1 MFGGPRHSD
10 KARLSSRVK
19 ASEGVSPLD
28 GAQAHLGANF
38 VSYLLAASEHC
49 RSLGVGRGLRVC
61 GGECALCVCLREL
74 TPKQRFSPLLSATTR
89 MYHHVAVD
97 WIVLRLQCDCAA

>member
-1 MFGGPRHSD
+1 M
-10 KARLSSRVK
+10 ARLSSRLN

-49 RSLGVGRGLRVC
+49 RSLGIGHGLRVC
-61 GGECALCVCLREL
+61 GGVRCVCVSVCVCLREL